1 MNPEIYE
8 SNFSVDGYSGLHVD
22 CPVCGHP
29 NCHIGEVRQGTHISN
44 GNQGNVSI
52 EFIGECDHRWLL
64 IFSGHK
70 GDVYYTKAVIK
81 ETAHLFAI
89 TPRPFEE

>member
-8 SNFSVDGYSGLHVD
+8 SKFNIDDCTGLHIN
-22 CPVCGHP
+22 CPICQHP
-29 NCHIGEVRQGTHISN
+29 NCHIGEVHQNTNIST

-52 EFIGECDHRWLL
+52 KFIGECGHKWLL
-64 IFSGHK
+64 ILDGHK
-70 GDVYYTKAVIK
+70 GDVRYTKVIVK

-89 TPRPFEE
+89 TPRPLKN